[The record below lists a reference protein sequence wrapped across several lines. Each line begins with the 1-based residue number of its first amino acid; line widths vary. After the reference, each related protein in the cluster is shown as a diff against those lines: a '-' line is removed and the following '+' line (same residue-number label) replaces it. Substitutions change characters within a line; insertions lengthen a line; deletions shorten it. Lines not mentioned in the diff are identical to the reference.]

1 MLFLSLF
8 LILINLKLDS
18 HDYLFKAH
26 VRPREIFRGFLA
38 LCFLMNDFHLVKYVP
53 KLGVQKGYGLLLDL
67 QLQSV
72 FYQVKIFPNDPK
84 LLGHSGIGPN
94 ISKIIGPKF
103 RAA

>member
-53 KLGVQKGYGLLLDL
+53 EGLWLTLGPPTSERILPGENL
-67 QLQSV
+67 SE
-72 FYQVKIFPNDPK
+72 
-84 LLGHSGIGPN
+84 
-94 ISKIIGPKF
+94 
-103 RAA
+103 